1 MSAFRG
7 ILTGYLGAKIADT
20 EAADR
25 LKGEV
30 LASAGKDLLTNI
42 LPEQRAA
49 EELRRTNYDSLRSR
63 YNPNIAELGD
73 INNFTRDEASME
85 KYENFLKK
93 NKLKDPEAFKN
104 LQFET
109 DYNTRYDQRGI
120 EFNKKF
126 EPLLKQIGIDQ
137 QGGMGFYTIK
147 NQLLEPGQTDQTMEQ
162 PGQTPE
168 APQEFASTQLS
179 DYFVSQPATFQLP
192 ETEFAKVAQGY
203 GFQDSIKF
211 LPDGGVDFTFP
222 GEQRTKYNALRTEA
236 NEVAS
241 AFIDEGKKVNVG
253 LAVEKGAERI
263 DQKVHGVY
271 RSAFNDYTKKS
282 TAQGDIIKPG
292 TAEYKSG
299 TYNDNFNKV
308 APTDADKQDFFEE
321 KLFSLSSASSQ
332 RYFALSAPDNI
343 PITVTSSDG
352 KKTKQTTLRKYLLS
366 LVPTSF

>member
-1 MSAFRG
+1 MSVFEG
-7 ILTGYLGAKIADT
+7 LLKGYLGAKIANT
-20 EAADR
+20 EANDR
-25 LKGEV
+25 LKANV
-30 LASAGKDLLTNI
+30 LESAGENFYTNI
-42 LPEQRAA
+42 LPQAIENENVRRENYDMLAA
-49 EELRRTNYDSLRSR
+49 ED
-63 YNPNIAELGD
+63 PNLAELAD
-73 INNFTRDEASME
+73 INNFTASEAGME
-85 KYENFLKK
+85 KFKEFREE
-93 NKLKDPEAFKN
+93 NKLKGPDALKN
-104 LQFET
+104 LNFET
-109 DYNTRYDQRGI
+109 DYNTRYTKRG
-120 EFNKKF
+120 KDF
-126 EPLLKQIGIDQ
+126 EEKYQPILNQLGIKEI
-137 QGGMGFYTIK
+137 GGMGYNTVESLVGGK
-147 NQLLEPGQTDQTMEQ
+147 EPGQMKSTDMAT
-162 PGQTPE
+162 
-168 APQEFASTQLS
+168 APAPSDSFASTQLS

-282 TAQGDIIKPG
+282 TAQGDTIKPG

-299 TYNDNFNKV
+299 TYNENFNKV

-352 KKTKQTTLRKYLLS
+352 RKTKQTTLRKYLLS